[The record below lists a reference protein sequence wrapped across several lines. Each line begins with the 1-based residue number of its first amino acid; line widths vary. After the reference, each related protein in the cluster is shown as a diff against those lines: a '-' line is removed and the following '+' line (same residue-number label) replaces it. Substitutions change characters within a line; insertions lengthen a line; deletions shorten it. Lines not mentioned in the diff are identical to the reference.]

1 MSKPQSP
8 SPRSADK
15 LLHTKLMAPRLPP
28 TVITRGDLLRR
39 LDDSLTKKLTLVTA
53 PTGFGKTT
61 LVSQWIAER
70 KVPSAWVTLDGNDND
85 PVRFW
90 TYTITALRTL
100 DAALGRTALS
110 ALMTAQPAGIQ
121 SVLTALINDLTQLS
135 ADITLVLEDYH
146 AITSSEI
153 KSSVAFLLQH
163 LPASFHLIL
172 ISRNEPDLPLGILRA
187 RGELVEL
194 DMTSLRFSQEEAE
207 AFLQEVLQHDL
218 PRQAIA
224 NLQERTE
231 GWVAGLRLAALSL
244 QSMRPEEIEKFAQ
257 NFRGS
262 HRYVADYLIHEVFK
276 SQPETVQ
283 AFLLKT
289 CFLNR
294 LTGSLCDA
302 VTGRTDG
309 DVMLEQLERGHL
321 FIVQLQD
328 RGERVW
334 YRYHALFAESIQH
347 FARQRMGEADVQ
359 SIYGKAS
366 GWYEAH
372 GLYDESIEAALT
384 AGLYEPA
391 MALIEKFIEIHDLT
405 ELYTLSRWIESIPE
419 DLTLHNPAMCFAY
432 AQALLYTTD
441 RFAPATAARIEPFLR
456 PAEIAW
462 RAQGNHKGLGE
473 LLSTRGLMALWQG
486 DFPKAFEYSRQ
497 SLQELPEFAILHRG
511 ISLITLCY
519 EALNAGRILDAQ
531 DMALEARA
539 LLGAARNIFGVL
551 AAIQLLSETFYL
563 QGEMELAEQL
573 SQQILEQAEVA
584 AGESM
589 LDDQGLA
596 FLTQANIAYEQND
609 LERAEQH
616 ARRALELSQKRG
628 NEQLQAQTSIRLA
641 HIHAAKD
648 DLEGAIELVKLL
660 AGRIQ
665 NPTLLREIQCT
676 QAVFSIR
683 ANDITTL
690 DWWLSV
696 AGTGKNVSSAL
707 REREAFTMARLQM
720 AKGKPGEALAAL
732 KGWQAE
738 AAEHGRLRS
747 QVEAACLEALAHYAI
762 ADLKK
767 ARQTLAQA
775 LTIGQ
780 AKGFRRLFLE
790 DGRQMAALLQT
801 VLPTL
806 TDRSLGLY
814 ATTLLHSFDHEL
826 VAHQGSIALVEPLSQ
841 QELRVLRFLI
851 AGRSNADIA
860 QELFLSINTIKT
872 HVRSIYRK
880 LNIGSRQE
888 ARDVARELKLF

>member
-1 MSKPQSP
+1 MSEPQST

-15 LLHTKLMAPRLPP
+15 LLHTKLMAPRLPA
-28 TVITRGDLLRR
+28 TVIPRDDLLSR

-61 LVSQWIAER
+61 LLSQWLAER

-100 DAALGRTALS
+100 DAALGRNALA
-110 ALMTAQPAGIQ
+110 ALTTAQPAGLQ
-121 SVLTALINDLTQLS
+121 SVLTSLINDLTQRSTDS
-135 ADITLVLEDYH
+135 ALVLEDYH
-146 AITSSEI
+146 AITSAEI
-153 KSSVAFLLQH
+153 NSAVAFLLQH
-163 LPASFHLIL
+163 LPASLHLIL

-187 RGELVEL
+187 RDELVEL
-194 DMTSLRFSQEEAE
+194 DMTHLRFSPHEAE
-207 AFLQEVLQHDL
+207 AFLREVIHDDL
-218 PRQAIA
+218 PQQAIV

-244 QSMRPEEIEKFAQ
+244 QSIRPEEVEKFAQ
-257 NFRGS
+257 TFKGS
-262 HRYVADYLIHEVFK
+262 HRYVADYLIHEVFE
-276 SQPETVQ
+276 SQPAAVQ
-283 AFLLKT
+283 AFLLET

-302 VTGRTDG
+302 VTGRTGG

-328 RGERVW
+328 RGDRLW

-347 FARQRMGEADVQ
+347 LARQRMGEAGVQ
-359 SIYGKAS
+359 SIYEKAS
-366 GWYEAH
+366 GWYQAH
-372 GLYDESIEAALT
+372 GMYDEAIEAALT

-419 DLTLHNPAMCFAY
+419 DLTLDNPAICFAY
-432 AQALLYTTD
+432 AQALLYTMD

-456 PAEIAW
+456 PAEITW
-462 RAQGNHKGLGE
+462 REQGNHHRLGQ

-486 DFPKAFEYSRQ
+486 DFPKAFEYAHQ
-497 SLQELPEFAILHRG
+497 SLQELPEHDVFYRG
-511 ISLITLCY
+511 TSLITLCY
-519 EALNAGRILDAQ
+519 ETLSSGRILDAQ
-531 DMALEARA
+531 DLALEARA

-551 AAIQLLSETFYL
+551 AATIILSEVFYL

-573 SQQILEQAEVA
+573 CQQILDEAEVA

-596 FLTQANIAYEQND
+596 LLTLGNITYEQND
-609 LERAEQH
+609 LESAAQH
-616 ARRALELSQKRG
+616 TRRALELSQQRG
-628 NEQLQAQTSIRLA
+628 NEQLQAQATIRLA
-641 HIHAAKD
+641 YIHAAKNE
-648 DLEGAIELVKLL
+648 LESAIELVKSL
-660 AGRIQ
+660 AAKIQ
-665 NPTLLREIQCT
+665 NPDLLREIQCA
-676 QAVFSIR
+676 QAAFSIR
-683 ANDITTL
+683 INDMTSL

-696 AGTGKNVSSAL
+696 AGTVQNVAPVQ
-707 REREAFTMARLQM
+707 REREAFTLARLQM

-732 KGWQAE
+732 NGWQAE
-738 AAEHGRLRS
+738 AAEHGRARS
-747 QVEAACLEALAHYAI
+747 QVEASCLEAQAHYANS
-762 ADLKK
+762 DMKR
-767 ARQTLAQA
+767 ARQALTQA

-780 AKGFRRLFLE
+780 AKGFRRLFLDE
-790 DGRQMAALLQT
+790 GMQLAALLQT
-801 VLPTL
+801 VHPTL
-806 TDRSLGLY
+806 TDRGSSLY
-814 ATTLLHSFDHEL
+814 VTTLLHSFDAGL
-826 VAHQGSIALVEPLSQ
+826 GAHQGAAALVEPLSQ

-851 AGRSNADIA
+851 AGRSNTDIA

-880 LNIGSRQE
+880 LNVSSRQE
-888 ARDVARELKLF
+888 ARDVSRELKLF